1 VREGVIASRIAAH
14 AADIAKGVPGAM
26 EWDKEMARRRKAL
39 DWKGQIELSI
49 NPERARKL
57 RESQP
62 AEGVRRLQHVRRVL
76 LHEGRVEVSEEGRE
90 KTDTVTRGHGDKG
103 QGQLR
108 IAERQVQ
115 KAEYGMQNKI
125 INSLLSS
132 SSVRSREQLP
142 FAVEPSIVIAPK
154 TIFPGGL
161 MVVTVKKTA
170 GPVEGSFNGKH
181 LYFNPAKKA
190 YQAVVGIDLNA
201 DPGTYPLALTVDG
214 RSIKRDVVI
223 ARKKYP
229 VQKLTLPEDMVVLS
243 PENEARTEREQRRM
257 AAIWPFDS
265 LRVWRGSLSTRCRES
280 AGHALRRAQDHQ
292 QHPEESALGVTSLPT
307 KVSR

>member
-1 VREGVIASRIAAH
+1 MR
-14 AADIAKGVPGAM
+14 
-26 EWDKEMARRRKAL
+26 
-39 DWKGQIELSI
+39 
-49 NPERARKL
+49 
-57 RESQP
+57 
-62 AEGVRRLQHVRRVL
+62 
-76 LHEGRVEVSEEGRE
+76 
-90 KTDTVTRGHGDKG
+90 
-103 QGQLR
+103 
-108 IAERQVQ
+108 
-115 KAEYGMQNKI
+115 NKI
-125 INSLLSS
+125 INIIIIILISS
-132 SSVRSREQLP
+132 FSGTAS

-154 TIFPGGL
+154 TIVPGGL

-265 LRVWRGSLSTRCRES
+265 LRVWRGSFIDPLP
-280 AGHALRRAQDHQ
+280 GK
-292 QHPEESALGVTSLPT
+292 ALGTPFGVRRIINNIPKNPHSGVDITADEGEPVRAPNDGVVILVDDQFYSGNSVVLDHGQGIYT
-307 KVSR
+307 MFFHLSMFKVKYGQAVRKGDVIAFVGSTGRATGAHLHWGARVQGAKVDPLALIKLKLD